1 MELIE
6 NLLAFLEPYG
16 HYSYLVLFL
25 GLIACAFGFPMPED
39 IIIVTSGILAQRE
52 ILNLYTIFIVLF
64 FGIIIGDGMIYAVG
78 RYNQEA
84 IQKNRFFRKIVT
96 EKRSEKVRIGFEKYG
111 DALIFIARFLP
122 GVRTAVFFS
131 AGIYR
136 VSARKF
142 FVLNG
147 LAALISIPIW
157 LLIGYW
163 FGSKLEIVVAY
174 IDQVKHYLIVV
185 VVAAILAF
193 ILRYLASNKKEPS

>member
-1 MELIE
+1 MKIQINKED
-6 NLLAFLEPYG
+6 LLPSLTQVI
-16 HYSYLVLFL
+16 SV
-25 GLIACAFGFPMPED
+25 
-39 IIIVTSGILAQRE
+39 V
-52 ILNLYTIFIVLF
+52 
-64 FGIIIGDGMIYAVG
+64 
-78 RYNQEA
+78 
-84 IQKNRFFRKIVT
+84 
-96 EKRSEKVRIGFEKYG
+96 EKRQTLPILGNV
-111 DALIFIARFLP
+111 FIKTEQGKMTLVGSDLETEITTVIQDVNADDGEL
-122 GVRTAVFFS
+122 T
-131 AGIYR
+131 